1 MKLGK
6 QKYVVAAV
14 AALFS
19 LVLASCSSSSN
30 TSDSSATE
38 DTTAAKAVDLTWWWW
53 GTGDVP
59 KMNTWVE
66 WVAKAYEDSHPGV
79 TINFE
84 ERTDTDITTAFEAA
98 AAAKKGPDIAP
109 AWASAPV
116 LTQVWANN
124 IEPLDDLVGADEMG
138 NWLNV
143 AENAYEGKTW
153 AAPIYI
159 VGLPIAFNKS
169 LFAKAGIDATKP
181 PATWKEFL
189 GFCTSLNKAGITPIV
204 GGNRAGFEG
213 SWWFAHL
220 GKQYMDSP
228 ADLQKAALSG
238 DFKRIGQ
245 WSDRFNEMFESKC
258 FNKDVNSLELQ
269 EKYDV
274 FNKGGAAMVL
284 AIDGAA
290 IGASEAIGAENFGTM
305 VLPAFGDG
313 KMAEYYTATQSISH
327 FITSWSPNKEV
338 AADFIKF
345 WHTTE
350 SLNKWVE
357 LTGVMP
363 ADSRFDQSTVTD
375 PVKQQLFALNAKP
388 SVWLSNFEPG
398 PVFEQ
403 ADLAGGQLI
412 STRKGVGKDNTAL
425 WVKASKGWVE
435 QKPEEVANF
444 KKWAG
449 VK

>member
-1 MKLGK
+1 MKL
-6 QKYVVAAV
+6 QKRKKVLVAI
-14 AALFS
+14 AASLTLF
-19 LVLASCSSSSN
+19 LGACSSPS
-30 TSDSSATE
+30 TSTSGE
-38 DTTAAKAVDLTWWWW
+38 AAKNVALTWWWW

-59 KMNTWVE
+59 KMNDWVA

-79 TINFE
+79 TITVE
-84 ERTDTDITTAFEAA
+84 ERTDNDITTAFEAA

-109 AWASAPV
+109 AWASSPV
-116 LTQVWANN
+116 LSQVWAGN
-124 IEPLDDLVGADEMG
+124 IAPLDNLISAEERG

-143 AENAYEGKTW
+143 AENNYEGQTW

-159 VGLPIAFNKS
+159 VGLPIAYNKS
-169 LFAKAGIDATKP
+169 LFKKAGIDVTANP
-181 PATWKEFL
+181 LETWNDFL
-189 GFCTSLNKAGITPIV
+189 GLCDSLNKVGITPIV
-204 GGNRAGFEG
+204 GGNRSGFEG

-228 ADLQKAALSG
+228 SDLQKAVISG
-238 DFKRIGQ
+238 DFNRIGK
-245 WSDRFNEMFESKC
+245 WADRFNEMFDRKC

-274 FNKGGAAMVL
+274 FNKADAAMVL

-290 IGASEAIGAENFGTM
+290 IGASEVIGAENFGTM

-313 KMAEYYTATQSISH
+313 KMADYYTATQSISH
-327 FITSWSPNKEV
+327 FITSWSKNKKTS
-338 AADFIKF
+338 ADFMKF
-345 WHTTE
+345 WHSTE

-375 PVKQQLFALNAKP
+375 PIKQQLFALNAKA

-398 PVFEQ
+398 QVFEQ

-412 STRKGVGKDNTAL
+412 STRKGKGPDNTAL
-425 WVKASKGWVE
+425 WIKASKGWVS
-435 QKPEEVANF
+435 QKPEEVVNF

-449 VK
+449 VQP